1 MPGYRL
7 FLEHFKFIMIKRVL
21 VTGGAGFIGS
31 HIVADLS
38 EKGIEPVILDNFSN
52 SSPKIIPV
60 LENITGKKLTVFTTD
75 IKDKTSLLK
84 AVKDSRVEAVI
95 HLAAYKAV
103 GESVE
108 NPLKYYENNISGL
121 LNLLFAMKENGIKNF
136 IFSSSATVYGAS
148 DMAFIPE
155 TTPVSAVNPYG
166 RTKII
171 SEEILRDTAF
181 AEKDMSIISLRYF
194 NPIGAHKSGDI
205 GEMPSG
211 IPNNLF
217 PYIAQVALGKLP
229 HLNVFG
235 NDYDTPDG
243 TCIRDYIHVCD
254 LAEGHSAALKKID
267 AGFKGFDIFNL
278 GTGRGYSVFEIIQ
291 AFEKASNI
299 TINKKITSRRPGD
312 GTRYCA
318 NADKAKKELGWQA
331 RYNLE
336 DMCHD
341 GWNWYK
347 KHPAGF

>member
-1 MPGYRL
+1 MRGCGY
-7 FLEHFKFIMIKRVL
+7 LECRRVLMIKRVL

-38 EKGIEPVILDNFSN
+38 EKGFEPIILDNFSN

-84 AVKDSRVEAVI
+84 TVKDAKVEAVI

-121 LNLLFAMKENGIKNF
+121 VNLLFAMKETAVKNF
-136 IFSSSATVYGAS
+136 IFSSSATVYGDS
-148 DMAFIPE
+148 GRLPIPE
-155 TTPVSAVNPYG
+155 TAPVSAANPYG

-171 SEEILRDTAF
+171 SEEILRDVAC

-194 NPIGAHKSGDI
+194 NPIGAHNSGDI

-243 TCIRDYIHVCD
+243 TCIRDYIHVSD
-254 LAEGHSAALKKID
+254 LAEGHTAALRKINS
-267 AGFKGFDIFNL
+267 GFKGFDIFNL
-278 GTGRGYSVFEIIQ
+278 GTGRGYSVFEIIS
-291 AFEKASNI
+291 AFEKVSSI
-299 TINKKITSRRPGD
+299 IIDKKITARRPGD
-312 GTRYCA
+312 VTVYCA
-318 NADKAKKELGWQA
+318 DADKAKNELGWQA

-336 DMCHD
+336 EMCRD

-347 KHPAGF
+347 KHPEGF